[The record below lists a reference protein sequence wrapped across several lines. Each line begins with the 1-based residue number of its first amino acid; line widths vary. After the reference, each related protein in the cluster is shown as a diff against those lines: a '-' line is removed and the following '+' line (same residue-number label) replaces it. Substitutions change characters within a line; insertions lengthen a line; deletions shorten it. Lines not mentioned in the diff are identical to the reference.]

1 MIPKNLKLEVESA
14 DVKQLLEL
22 LGKNEHNSPIW
33 RFIFDEIQRRQLLKI
48 GKTPWHHY
56 LFGIASII
64 GAVAAIAAAYISFL
78 QYESSCKHLNTPQK
92 KVIELKSLEK

>member
-1 MIPKNLKLEVESA
+1 MIAKDLKSRVESA
-14 DVKQLLEL
+14 NEPALIKLL
-22 LGKNEHNSPIW
+22 NDADHDSPNW
-33 RFIFDEIQRRQLLKI
+33 KFIFDELQRRQLVKI

-64 GAVAAIAAAYISFL
+64 GAIAAVAAAYISFL
-78 QYESSCKHLNTPQK
+78 QYESSCKHLNSPQK